1 MGRAPSR
8 LVRVQVRGALPQAH
22 HRQRVSH
29 HLFAVERPEHL
40 SAGKR
45 RHHEHRHRL
54 DLQVSLTPNFA
65 LQLNAPLKFLERA
78 TLANDD
84 VLACSRRPRSL
95 RLSFRFPV
103 HRFPAASRVAG
114 FLPPRAFSP
123 RFVSFHSLFLSAR
136 RTSANACPLSD
147 DRRSISR
154 NPRAKLAFALFS
166 ATFPSSSQKR

>member
-1 MGRAPSR
+1 MARAPPR
-8 LVRVQVRGALPQAH
+8 LVRVQVRGPLPQAY
-22 HRQRVSH
+22 HRQRVSY

-103 HRFPAASRVAG
+103 HRFPAASRVEG
-114 FLPPRAFSP
+114 FLPPPAFSP
-123 RFVSFHSLFLSAR
+123 PLFSSPRPSLSAR
-136 RTSANACPLSD
+136 GTSANACPLSD
-147 DRRSISR
+147 DSRSISR
-154 NPRAKLAFALFS
+154 NRRAHFAL
-166 ATFPSSSQKR
+166 AV

>member
-1 MGRAPSR
+1 MGMGAVPPR
-8 LVRVQVRGALPQAH
+8 LVRVQVRAPLRQPH
-22 HRQRVSH
+22 PRQRVSP
-29 HLFAVERPEHL
+29 HLFAVDRPEHL
-40 SAGKR
+40 SAGKG

-123 RFVSFHSLFLSAR
+123 RFVSSHSLSLSAP
-136 RTSANACPLSD
+136 RTSANSRPLSD
-147 DRRSISR
+147 SSRFNVPNLRRYL
-154 NPRAKLAFALFS
+154 P
-166 ATFPSSSQKR
+166 